1 VTRRAG
7 RVRALAAG
15 AASLAVAA
23 AALAAPA
30 QSALDPA
37 GPQAAHIHSL
47 WHLMLAMCA
56 LVFVLVVAAAW
67 IAVLRHRDRAG
78 GAPELGDDPGRDRR
92 LTRNVGLATAASAV
106 GLLALVVASVATDRA
121 LAGLPHEDAL
131 HVEITGHQW
140 WWEVRYDDKDASKV
154 FDTANEI
161 HIPVGRTVAL
171 TLKADDVIHSFWVPN
186 LHGKKDLIPGRTNTT
201 MLRADA
207 PGVYRGQCAEFCGY
221 QHAWMG
227 LLVVADPPDEYAR
240 WEDAQRATPPE
251 PTDATI
257 AEGRRVFESTTC
269 AMCHAVQG
277 TRANARRAPDLT
289 HLASRRTLAAVALDN
304 TPGNL
309 AAWVQDPQRFKPGS
323 NMPPVQ
329 LPPEQLGPLLAFLG
343 SLK

>member
-1 VTRRAG
+1 MRQPAAPLRAF
-7 RVRALAAG
+7 AAG
-15 AASLAVAA
+15 AASLVAGAVHAV
-23 AALAAPA
+23 PA
-30 QSALDPA
+30 QSALEPA
-37 GPQAAHIHSL
+37 GPQAAHILSL
-47 WHLMLAMCA
+47 WNLMLGLCTV
-56 LVFVLVVAAAW
+56 VFVLVVAVAW
-67 IAVLRHRDRAG
+67 IAVLRRRHGDAAVAELADEPDRAR
-78 GAPELGDDPGRDRR
+78 L
-92 LTRNVGLATAASAV
+92 LTRTVGVATALSVV

-131 HVEITGHQW
+131 HIEITGHQW
-140 WWEVRYDDKDASKV
+140 WWEVRYDDQDASKV

-227 LLVVADPPDEYAR
+227 LLVVAEPPDAYAR
-240 WEDAQRATPPE
+240 WEAAQRATPPE
-251 PTDATI
+251 PSDATI
-257 AEGRRVFESTTC
+257 AEGRRVFEGTTC

-304 TPGNL
+304 TPSNL

-329 LPPEQLGPLLAFLG
+329 LPPEQLGPLLAYLG
-343 SLK
+343 SLQ